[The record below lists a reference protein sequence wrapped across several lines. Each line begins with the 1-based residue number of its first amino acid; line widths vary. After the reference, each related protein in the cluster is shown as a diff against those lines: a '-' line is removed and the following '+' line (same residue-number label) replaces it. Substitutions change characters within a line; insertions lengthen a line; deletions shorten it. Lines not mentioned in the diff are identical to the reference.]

1 MNRYSNSTS
10 DSILLAFC
18 RLDALRSGGRTW
30 VESRAAGQGT
40 VEYSLVAAGIAVL
53 ALAVIGVLSGAVQNA
68 AASAAS
74 AVSQAGSGAASG
86 AKH

>member
-1 MNRYSNSTS
+1 VS
-10 DSILLAFC
+10 DGVLLAFC
-18 RLDALRSGGRTW
+18 RLDALRTDGRTW